1 MEIIT
6 INGEEWVKKSTL
18 SETHEMSVDLDGL
31 PYCIVRSYSAGVFA
45 GYVKERNGKEAIVL
59 KARRLWYWEGAA
71 SLSELAMHG
80 IAAPEKCKFPCE
92 VESVELTEVIEVIP
106 ATVKARESIEGVAT
120 WSARK

>member
-1 MEIIT
+1 MDTMI

-18 SETHEMSVDLDGL
+18 PETHEMSVDLDGL
-31 PYCIVRSYSAGVFA
+31 PYCIVRSFSAGVFA
-45 GYVKERNGKEAIVL
+45 GYVKERNGKEAVVL

-80 IAAPEKCKFPCE
+80 VSKPEKCKFPCE

-106 ATVKARESIEGVAT
+106 ATVKARESIEGVAI
-120 WSARK
+120 WSAQK

>member
-1 MEIIT
+1 MDTMI
-6 INGEEWVKKSTL
+6 INGEEWVKKSTIP
-18 SETHEMSVDLDGL
+18 EANEMSVDLDGL
-31 PYCIVRSYSAGVFA
+31 PYCIVRTYSAGVFA

-80 IAAPEKCKFPCE
+80 VSAPHKCKFPCE

-106 ATVKARESIEGVAT
+106 ATVKARESIEGVPVWT
-120 WSARK
+120 TQK